1 MMHERKI
8 NKHSINF
15 SQDDIETY
23 IKNIYIKLLIE
34 RDHPE
39 IITKAEELARKF
51 IEQENDQQA

>member
-1 MMHERKI
+1 MYERKI

-39 IITKAEELARKF
+39 IITKAEELTRKF
-51 IEQENDQQA
+51 IEQENDQQT